1 MRTAIYSTL
10 YELLR
15 MTRMRSVL
23 LMLFA
28 LPLLLIFLLGYGLD
42 TTIRPVDVTV
52 YIGDDGMLGERS
64 REFFE
69 ADETGEHIQ
78 VKMVSSQDEVE
89 KDIRAGASDYGIAV
103 PADFTEQFMAG
114 SGKIV
119 TYPGKLME
127 RNMAA
132 ETVLS
137 KLTGQFET
145 GYLSEAMGVPIPE
158 REVPEEGYVQT
169 GTIVA
174 NGNAEFGPV
183 SSLQYYASAYLV
195 MFLLFSGMAAAISMM
210 EEKEYG
216 TLSRLLSLPLTLSSF
231 LLGKF
236 IAYIIIAV
244 IQSAVIVL
252 FTRYVYGVDWGGNY
266 GVILLTVLLTSL
278 SAICL
283 SVIIASIVR
292 SRKAVESVFSM
303 VAVIM
308 TFLSGGMMAGLGPVI
323 ETAGRFTINHWAN
336 ELLKTVMTGG
346 VWSELQQPLLV
357 LAAIAA
363 GFILLMLTRIRK
375 AVV

>member
-1 MRTAIYSTL
+1 MRTAMYSAG

-23 LMLFA
+23 LLLFV

-52 YIGDDGMLGERS
+52 HVGDSGELGERS

-69 ADETGEHIQ
+69 AAAAGGFIQ
-78 VKMVSSQDEVE
+78 VKMAASQAEVE
-89 KDIRAGASDYGIAV
+89 EDVRAGASDYGIAV
-103 PADFTEQFMAG
+103 PEGFTEQFMAG
-114 SGKIV
+114 SGRIV
-119 TYPGKLME
+119 TYPGKLTE
-127 RNMAA
+127 QNLAA
-132 ETVLS
+132 ETMLG
-137 KLTGQFET
+137 KLTGQFEA
-145 GYLSEAMGVPIPE
+145 GYLSAAMGV
-158 REVPEEGYVQT
+158 RVPEAEKPEGGYIQT

-174 NGNAEFGPV
+174 SGSAEFGPV

-195 MFLLFSGMAAAISMM
+195 MFLLFSGMAAAISMI
-210 EEKEYG
+210 EEKEHG
-216 TLSRLLSLPLTLSSF
+216 TLPRLQSLPLALNAF

-252 FTRYVYGVDWGGNY
+252 FTRYVYGVDWGGSY

-283 SVIIASIVR
+283 AVIVASVVR

-303 VAVIM
+303 VTVIM
-308 TFLSGGMMAGLGPVI
+308 TFLSGGMMVGLGPVI

-346 VWSELQQPLLV
+346 AWSELQQPLLV
-357 LAAIAA
+357 LAAITAS
-363 GFILLMLTRIRK
+363 GVLLMLARIRR
-375 AVV
+375 AVA